1 MNADT
6 LLHAVA
12 VAVAVDQDGPLAG
25 VLVFGPSG
33 AGKSSLALCLIETC
47 PFRRTALVADD
58 MVRIDARDGR
68 QYVRPPE
75 RLAGLIEIRGFGP
88 TPIRHVPM
96 ATLALVVDLSD
107 KASRLPVATAFEP
120 TPGGSALPRFPFLW
134 QGAEASAPHR
144 LRRMLVSILGGQMPQ
159 RTQDS
164 RPEKLAEEE

>member
-1 MNADT
+1 VNTDA

-25 VLVFGPSG
+25 VLVLGTSG
-33 AGKSSLALCLIETC
+33 AGKSSLALCLIEAC

-58 MVRIDARDGR
+58 MVRIDARDR
-68 QYVRPPE
+68 RLFARSPE
-75 RLAGLIEIRGFGP
+75 RLASLIEIRGFGP
-88 TPIRHVPM
+88 TPIRTVP
-96 ATLALVVDLSD
+96 AAALVLAVDLAGE
-107 KASRLPVATAFEP
+107 ASRLPAATAFEP
-120 TPGGSALPRFPFLW
+120 APGGPALPRYPFLW

-144 LRRMLVSILGGQMPQ
+144 LRRMLVSILGGQTPQ